1 MASRLTASSLLGAL
15 LAAAG
20 LATAG
25 PVPVVVELG
34 SPSTIEVL
42 LQRGT
47 PDRLELAAQCPALRA
62 QGARIQREQDD
73 FAATL
78 RRSGLPVE
86 ELYRSRHTLNGVALL
101 ADEAQLDALR
111 ALPGVRAVRRL
122 VPKRLLNSSSVPFVR
137 APAVWDPQGLGAT
150 GAGVR
155 VGIID
160 TGIDYI
166 HKGMGGNGSYSGQH
180 FDDSTVPWTTKVVG
194 GYDFVGDDYDGNNGA
209 RPDGDPMDACIGHGS
224 HVAGTVAGLGL
235 DADGNPYLGAYTP
248 DLGFSGLRIGPGV
261 APGARLYALRIF
273 GCEGGTNMLIP
284 ALEWA
289 MDPNDDDDLSDHLDV
304 VNLSLGSE
312 YGTPDDPD
320 SEAVDRAVA
329 AGVIVVAAAGNEG
342 DGYFITSS
350 PGVADGAIS
359 VASVGD
365 SGNLIYTLNVNSPP
379 DLGSTNVQPAAFGP
393 PIAGNELTGDLVRAN
408 PARGCTPF
416 SNVSE
421 MAGKIAL
428 VDRGDCYFTVK
439 VKNAQLAGAVA
450 ALIANNEDG
459 GLRMIGYDASITIPS
474 ASLTR
479 ADGSSLKDRLPN
491 PGVNVTIV
499 KDAFAD
505 VISDF
510 SSRGPRRGDLA
521 LKPDLAAPG
530 TEITSIAAGPGDGSA
545 DMGGTSMATPHVAGA
560 AALLRGLHP
569 QWPPRWIKAALM
581 NTARP
586 EVFTRTN
593 LTPPVVGPGRMGAGR
608 LDAARAARTPLL
620 AFADDGTQRVSLS
633 FGLVDV
639 LGHAEVERPVRV
651 VNTGSTDAVLS
662 LAVMPIA
669 ALQGA
674 DLVLPEGETLVVPA
688 GGERTFTARLVL
700 DGRHLRHG
708 HDPGIELTNG
718 GDAREWLAEEA
729 GLITLTP
736 QGGDPLVLP
745 YHAVPRPASAMN
757 ATPLYGA
764 QAPGLITMEL
774 QGTGIATGSA
784 FPLDV
789 VSLVSAFE
797 LAESSPDDPSST
809 GDLDMADLRLV
820 GVTTDYPVQK
830 AQGKGLADSTIYF
843 AVVTQKPWATL
854 DEVRFDVLIDTNR
867 DGKNDY
873 QVVTTAY
880 GAGTDIYVAHTCRL
894 KEAACVALPINGV
907 GPDTHD
913 TVVFGTNAVVIPVP
927 ALLAGLSET
936 STRFDYKVY
945 TYGLEGDGQID
956 TSATHTFDLGK
967 PGLSFAGTG
976 YLGTPVAQPMYQ
988 DLPRGTITAQVD
1000 GAAMALH
1007 GSQGL
1012 LLLHHHNLPGQRA
1025 QVVAL
1030 GDGAC
1035 TLTCS
1040 ATAPTWTRPGVPTAF
1055 SATVSAQG
1063 CTAPTVTWELGD
1075 GSGGTGTATSHAY
1088 AQPGFYTWR
1097 LDVQSDLSTCHQ
1109 AGTIE
1114 VSDTQPRLPRRHL
1127 TGSAGGS

>member
-1 MASRLTASSLLGAL
+1 VASRLTASSFLGAL
-15 LAAAG
+15 LAATG

-25 PVPVVVELG
+25 PVPVLVELG

-47 PDRLELAAQCPALRA
+47 PSRGELTAQAPALRA
-62 QGARIQREQDD
+62 QGVRIRREQDD
-73 FAATL
+73 FAAML
-78 RRSGLPVE
+78 QRSGLPAE

-111 ALPGVRAVRRL
+111 AMPGVRAVRRL
-122 VPKRLLNSSSVPFVR
+122 VPKRLLNSSSVPFVG
-137 APAVWDPQGLGAT
+137 APAVWDPQGPGAT

-166 HKGMGGNGSYSGQH
+166 HKGLGGSGSYSGQH
-180 FDDSTVPWTTKVVG
+180 FDDSTVPWTAKVVG
-194 GYDFVGDDYDGNNGA
+194 GHDFVGDDYDGNNNA
-209 RPDGDPMDACIGHGS
+209 RPDGDPMDACIGHGT

-235 DADGNPYLGAYTP
+235 DVDGNPYSGAYTP
-248 DLGFSGLRIGPGV
+248 DLGFSGFRIGPGV

-289 MDPNDDDDLSDHLDV
+289 MDPNDDDDISDHLDV

-312 YGTPDDPD
+312 YGTLDDPD

-329 AGVIVVAAAGNEG
+329 AGVVVVAAAGNEG

-350 PGVADGAIS
+350 PGVADSAIS

-365 SGNLIYTLNVNSPP
+365 SGNLIYTLDINSPQG
-379 DLGSTNVQPAAFGP
+379 LGSTQALAAAFGP
-393 PIAGNELTGDLVRAN
+393 PIAGNELTGNLVRAN

-416 SNVSE
+416 SNASE

-450 ALIANNEDG
+450 ALVANNESG
-459 GLRMIGYDASITIPS
+459 SVRMIGYDASITIPS
-474 ASLTR
+474 ASLTG
-479 ADGSSLKDRLPN
+479 ADGASLKDRLPN

-505 VISDF
+505 VVSDF

-530 TEITSIAAGPGDGSA
+530 SEITSIAAGPGDGSA

-560 AALLRGLHP
+560 AALLTGLHP
-569 QWPPRWIKAALM
+569 QWPPLWIKAALM
-581 NTARP
+581 NTARS

-608 LDAARAARTPLL
+608 LDVARAAATSLL

-639 LGHAEVERPVRV
+639 LGHAEMERPVRV
-651 VNTGSTDAVLS
+651 VNTSPTDAILT
-662 LAVMPIA
+662 LAVTPIA
-669 ALQGA
+669 DLQGA
-674 DLVLPEGETLVVPA
+674 DLLLSEGGTLVVPA

-700 DGRHLRHG
+700 DGRHLQHG

-757 ATPLYGA
+757 ATQLHGA

-774 QGTGIATGSA
+774 EGTGIATGTA

-797 LAESSPDDPSST
+797 LAEVSPDDPAST
-809 GDLDMADLRLV
+809 GGMDMADLRLV
-820 GVTTDYPVQK
+820 GVTTDYPVRK
-830 AQGKGLADSTIYF
+830 AQGKGLADSRIYF
-843 AVVTQKPWATL
+843 ALVTQKPWSTP

-880 GAGTDIYVAHTCRL
+880 GAGTDVYVANTCRL
-894 KEAACVALPINGV
+894 KEPNCVALPLNGV
-907 GPDTHD
+907 GPDTRD
-913 TVVFGTNAVVIPVP
+913 TVIFGTNVVVIPVP

-945 TYGLEGDGQID
+945 TYTLDDDGQID
-956 TSATHTFDLGK
+956 ASATHTFDLGK
-967 PGLSFAGTG
+967 PGLLFAGTG
-976 YLGTPVAQPMYQ
+976 YLGTAVTHPMFE
-988 DLPRGTITAQVD
+988 DLPGRTITAQVD
-1000 GAAMALH
+1000 ATAMALH

-1025 QVVAL
+1025 QVVAV
-1030 GDGAC
+1030 GDGTCA
-1035 TLTCS
+1035 LTCS
-1040 ATAPTWTRPGVPTAF
+1040 ASAPAWTRTGTPAAF
-1055 SATVSAQG
+1055 TATVQALG
-1063 CTAPTVTWELGD
+1063 CTAPTVTWSFGD
-1075 GSGGTGTATSHAY
+1075 GSGGTEAAASHTY
-1088 AQPGFYTWR
+1088 AQPGTYTWR
-1097 LDVQSDLSTCHQ
+1097 LDVQSGTSTCHQ

-1114 VSDTQPRLPRRHL
+1114 VSDTQPRLPRRRL
-1127 TGSAGGS
+1127 TGSTGGS